1 MGAITGAGLLKN
13 VVNRINIARKR
24 NIEKQRLRKLNKGKK

>member
-1 MGAITGAGLLKN
+1 MGAITGAGLLN